1 MIAVLTSS
9 YTGPSSDKI
18 GGKVVVQKE
27 LAEHSWDNSTIT
39 LTTDGWSSVH
49 NDPVNAINI
58 HTGCNCYIPETTDYE
73 AENKTAEACAKR

>member
-1 MIAVLTSS
+1 MIKT
-9 YTGPSSDKI
+9 D
-18 GGKVVVQKE
+18 KE

-58 HTGCNCYIPETTDYE
+58 HTGSNCYIPETTDYK